1 LKELLEGL
9 NGGGEIHEED
19 AIGPVDG
26 CGEGLGLG
34 EVAEYDLDAVAP
46 ECDLGGSA
54 GEDADLLALREEL
67 IDDVAAYIACC
78 SGYEIHGVAPFSE
91 CDGLG
96 LQAVD
101 AWNNASTGNTL
112 LQYGNNGG
120 VGHYWQGA
128 MTDLNELQF
137 FVQVSKAQSFTRAAR
152 RMGVPRSSV
161 SRAIGRLEARLGVR
175 LVERTTRSVALTEA
189 GALYL
194 DHCQRVMEEAEQADL
209 AMGVLLAK
217 PRGRLWVAA
226 PLPFIRFELV
236 PLLGEFLAE
245 YPELRVSVEALSVE
259 KVAREGTPD
268 VMIWPGPL
276 QDSGLLMKPLAEVRL
291 GAYASP
297 LYLER
302 AASMG
307 ASPITVPADLL
318 VHSCVTSG
326 CGTHGEPMDSAVW
339 RLRRGAEMKEV
350 RVEAR
355 VAVPDPSITHQL
367 TVAGLGVGV
376 LGHSMARADV
386 EAGRLVRLLPEW
398 EPEPMLLHALY
409 PTRLGSSPKVRAF
422 LDFLRARM
430 GKKF

>member
-1 LKELLEGL
+1 MAK
-9 NGGGEIHEED
+9 
-19 AIGPVDG
+19 
-26 CGEGLGLG
+26 
-34 EVAEYDLDAVAP
+34 
-46 ECDLGGSA
+46 SA
-54 GEDADLLALREEL
+54 T
-67 IDDVAAYIACC
+67 
-78 SGYEIHGVAPFSE
+78 
-91 CDGLG
+91 
-96 LQAVD
+96 
-101 AWNNASTGNTL
+101 TGRPS
-112 LQYGNNGG
+112 
-120 VGHYWQGA
+120 

-152 RMGVPRSSV
+152 RMGVPKSSV

-189 GALYL
+189 GTLYL
-194 DHCQRVMEEAEQADL
+194 DHCQKVMEEAEQADL
-209 AMGVLLAK
+209 AMGALLAK

-259 KVAREGTPD
+259 KVSREGTPD

-276 QDSGLLMKPLAEVRL
+276 EDSGLLMKPLAEIRL

-302 AASMG
+302 AARGG
-307 ASPITVPADLL
+307 ALPIAVPADLHG
-318 VHSCVTSG
+318 HSCITSG
-326 CGTHGEPMDSAVW
+326 CGTHGEPMDNAVW
-339 RLRRGAEMKEV
+339 RLRRGAEVKEV

-355 VAVPDPSITHQL
+355 IAVPDPSITHQL
-367 TVAGLGVGV
+367 AVAGVGV
-376 LGHSMARADV
+376 AMLGHSMACGDV
-386 EAGRLVRLLPEW
+386 DAGRLIRLLPEW

-409 PTRLGSSPKVRAF
+409 PTRLSSSPKVRTF
-422 LDFLRARM
+422 LDFLRSRM